1 MMEKPDKKDPTLPKP
16 FMHVEEFGL
25 SLQLLSLFFEFDWHE
40 T

>member
-1 MMEKPDKKDPTLPKP
+1 
-16 FMHVEEFGL
+16 MHVEEFGL